1 MRFLSLFL
9 VVVMLFL
16 FTACVN
22 ESENTHT
29 DDGDIKGGADLNDG
43 GASDDSS
50 DGNTDKE
57 ESEKTDES
65 KDESKD
71 ENKDENKDESKDEN
85 NDDNED
91 EIDEG
96 DKELTMENSLLSM
109 CGINNV
115 TYKEVPEF
123 DPIGEFAGIKAIT
136 YDGAM
141 IGSSKTK
148 VFAYLGFPE
157 GASAENPVPAVVLVH
172 GSQNGIPY
180 AKWVK
185 EWNDR
190 GYAAISMSTNNFFPK
205 NATAGDREYSE
216 ELSNWN
222 VGLYGVFEEEGY
234 VTAPRNEVMSDSAKH
249 YSEQWMYHAVSD
261 CILAG
266 NLMRADKRVNSELV
280 GICGISW
287 GATVTS
293 IAIGYDSSYAFA
305 IPIYGSGYLTEAHT
319 VFAGIFAKDKN
330 PEYWLAEKRFDN
342 ADMPILWLCMNND
355 TPFSM
360 NSNIKSYLHTV
371 KNNEE
376 TRLAAINGW
385 AHSHGSGWSR
395 EEAYAFADSVCGKAP
410 RMPKL
415 ILDGKQPTLINPD
428 NVDIMGVTLFYLTE
442 EYAYKNGTPPTWQYI
457 NMNYNSSNDEIT
469 INIPENAK
477 TCYYQ
482 VAFWIN
488 GKGVATTTE
497 MFDLL
502 SLS

>member
-1 MRFLSLFL
+1 MRILSFFL
-9 VVVMLFL
+9 VIATLFL
-16 FTACVN
+16 FAACV
-22 ESENTHT
+22 SEPDDSSVDDSDIT
-29 DDGDIKGGADLNDG
+29 DGMISNDG
-43 GASDDSS
+43 GASNESNV
-50 DGNTDKE
+50 GNTDK
-57 ESEKTDES
+57 DE
-65 KDESKD
+65 DENKG
-71 ENKDENKDESKDEN
+71 ENKDEDDNEGENKDEDDNKGENKDET
-85 NDDNED
+85 
-91 EIDEG
+91 DEG

-109 CGINNV
+109 CGSNV
-115 TYKEVPEF
+115 TYKEVPEY
-123 DPIGEFAGIKAIT
+123 DPVGEFAGIKAIT

-185 EWNDR
+185 EWNNR

-205 NATAGDREYSE
+205 NNTAGDREYSG

-234 VTAPRNEVMSDSAKH
+234 VTAPRNEVMSDSDKH
-249 YSEQWMYHAVSD
+249 YSQMWMYHAVSD

-266 NLMRADKRVNSELV
+266 NLLRADARVNSELV

-319 VFAGIFAKDKN
+319 VFANVFGKDKN

-360 NSNIKSYLHTV
+360 NSNIKSYLHTF

-415 ILDGKQPTLINPD
+415 VLDGKQPTLVNPD

-442 EYAYKNGTPPTWQYI
+442 EYAYKNGTPPTWQYV
-457 NMNYNSSNDEIT
+457 NMNYNNGEIN
-469 INIPENAK
+469 INIPDNAK

-502 SLS
+502 S

>member
-1 MRFLSLFL
+1 MRVLSLFL
-9 VVVMLFL
+9 VIIMLFL

-22 ESENTHT
+22 DEGNVSLGE
-29 DDGDIKGGADLNDG
+29 DD
-43 GASDDSS
+43 ASDETSNDE
-50 DGNTDKE
+50 NEFEENKE
-57 ESEKTDES
+57 E
-65 KDESKD
+65 
-71 ENKDENKDESKDEN
+71 NKEEN
-85 NDDNED
+85 NNNNE
-91 EIDEG
+91 EE
-96 DKELTMENSLLSM
+96 KETEMERSLLAM
-109 CGINNV
+109 RDVDV

-123 DPIGEFAGIKAIT
+123 DPVGEFAGIKAIT
-136 YDGAM
+136 YDGAT

-148 VFAYLGFPE
+148 VFAYIGFPE

-180 AKWVK
+180 AAWVK
-185 EWNDR
+185 KWNDR

-205 NATAGDREYSE
+205 NTTAGDREYAGE
-216 ELSNWN
+216 RENWN
-222 VGLYGVFEEEGY
+222 EGLYGVFEEEGY
-234 VTAPRNEVMSDSAKH
+234 ITAPRNEVMSDSDKH
-249 YSEQWMYHAVSD
+249 YSEMWMYHAVSD

-266 NLMRADKRVNSELV
+266 NLLRADERVNSELV

-293 IAIGYDSSYAFA
+293 IAIGYDTRYAFA
-305 IPIYGSGYLTEAHT
+305 VPIYGSGYLTEAHT
-319 VFAGIFAKDKN
+319 VFATVFGKDKN
-330 PEYWLAEKRFDN
+330 PELWLAEKRFDK

-360 NSNIKSYLHTV
+360 NSNIKSYLHTL
-371 KNNEE
+371 KNNED

-415 ILDGKQPTLINPD
+415 VLDGKQPILVNPD
-428 NVDIMGVTLFYLTE
+428 NVNIMGVTLFYLTE
-442 EYAYKNGTPPTWQYI
+442 EYAYKNGTPPTWQYV
-457 NMNYNSSNDEIT
+457 NMDYNSSNGEIN

-502 SLS
+502 SLERK